1 MNEATREFIRA
12 HREDD
17 VRRLAL
23 AKKVADVDTSFAFE
37 QIAGWQSAR
46 RKLPTWA
53 ATEGIQYPPH
63 LSMEQCSSE
72 QTARY
77 KAALARSLGT
87 QQTTLVDLTGGLG
100 VDFAFMAQGFERAI
114 YVERQEHLCQ
124 LARQNLPLLGVQAE
138 VVCADGTDYFR
149 TLSHVGLLFLDPARR
164 DSHGSRTYGIGDC
177 TPNVLQLRDELLE
190 KADHVMLKLS
200 PMLDWRKAVSDLG
213 ERFVSQVH
221 IVSVG
226 GECKELLVVMQRERG
241 PEPLRIVCVNDN
253 DVWEPGRFDRKRN
266 AFWPKTECD
275 LTQNGMRFDPKRET
289 IWPKTQKPEAG
300 LILYEPN
307 ASVMKAGCF
316 EELCQDFGVCQL
328 APNSHLFI
336 SAHFIDDFPGRKF
349 RIVAVSSLNKRE
361 LKPFLQDID
370 KANITTRNFP
380 LSVAELRKRLKLKD
394 GGEVYIFATT
404 TATGEHLLLRCHN

>member
-1 MNEATREFIRA
+1 MNEATREYIRA

-23 AKKVADVDTSFAFE
+23 AKKVADVDATFALE
-37 QIAGWQSAR
+37 QIAGWQTAR

-72 QTARY
+72 QTARH
-77 KAALARSLGT
+77 KAALAQSLGT

-149 TLSHVGLLFLDPARR
+149 TLSRVGLLFLDPARR

-177 TPNVLQLRDELLE
+177 TPNVLQLRDELME

-213 ERFVSQVH
+213 EQCVSQVH

-241 PEPLRIVCVNDN
+241 PDPLRIVCVNDN

-289 IWPKTQKPEAG
+289 IWPKTQRPEAG
-300 LILYEPN
+300 LMLYEPN

-316 EELCQDFGVCQL
+316 QELCQDFGVSQL

-349 RIVAVSSLNKRE
+349 RIMAVSSLNKRE